1 MERKAKT
8 AAREV
13 LEQYMRINQIFTY
26 CMGHTLQKYGLYEG
40 QPAILFQ
47 LQEMGMPTQN
57 DLAKA
62 LAVSKASVGVSLRR
76 MEKAGFVKRVLDKSD
91 TRCKRISLTQ
101 KGTEFVRWCE
111 IDMNMLSENL
121 LENFEAEELAHVLDM
136 LRRMQKGM
144 EAMRQ
149 RILS

>member
-13 LEQYMRINQIFTY
+13 LEQYMHINQVFTY

-47 LQEMGMPTQN
+47 IQEMGMPTQN

-76 MEKAGFVKRVLDKSD
+76 MEKGGFVKRVLDKKD

-111 IDMNMLSENL
+111 IDMNMLADNL
-121 LENFEAEELAHVLDM
+121 LENFEGEELERVLDM
-136 LRRMQKGM
+136 LQRMQTGM